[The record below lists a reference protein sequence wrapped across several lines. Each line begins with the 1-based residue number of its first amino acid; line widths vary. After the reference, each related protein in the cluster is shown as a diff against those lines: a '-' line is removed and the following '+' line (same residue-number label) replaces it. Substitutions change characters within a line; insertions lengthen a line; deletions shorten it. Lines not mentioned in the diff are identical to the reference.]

1 MAAGIDASLGGV
13 LGNSVDAQDY
23 AAMGKPGSGAGSVG
37 ALGGDPTGLGGAGDP
52 LLAIDQGAEDP
63 ELMNK
68 F

>member
-1 MAAGIDASLGGV
+1 MAALDPSLGGV
-13 LGNSVDAQDY
+13 LGDSVDAQDY
-23 AAMGKPGSGAGSVG
+23 ATMGKGSIGGSGAA
-37 ALGGDPTGLGGAGDP
+37 ALGGEPGGIAGVGDP